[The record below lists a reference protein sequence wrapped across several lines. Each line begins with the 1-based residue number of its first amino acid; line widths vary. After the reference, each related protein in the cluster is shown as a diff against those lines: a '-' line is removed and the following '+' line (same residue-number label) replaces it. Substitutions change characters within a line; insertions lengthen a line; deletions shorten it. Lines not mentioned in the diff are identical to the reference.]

1 MRRRSARRSVSRLV
15 LLALV
20 AGALFPRATL
30 ATWPRNARVLILS
43 AFPTEGANILAAA
56 GPVTEVGVF
65 NGRRFFAGTVAGKS
79 VVMGLTGIGLV
90 DADLTTRAVLAFLQS
105 SGVLVKAVVLDRKS
119 TRLNSGH
126 S

>member
-43 AFPTEGANILAAA
+43 AFPTEGAKILASA
-56 GPVTEVGVF
+56 GPAPDVGVF
-65 NGRRFFAGTVAGKS
+65 KGRGFFASTIPGKNP
-79 VVMGLTGIGLV
+79 VMGVTRIGLV
-90 DADLTTRAVLAFLQS
+90 DCHLTTRAVLA
-105 SGVLVKAVVLDRKS
+105 
-119 TRLNSGH
+119 
-126 S
+126 

>member
-43 AFPTEGANILAAA
+43 AYPAEGAKLLAAA
-56 GPVTEVGVF
+56 APVTEVGVF
-65 NGRRFFAGTVAGKS
+65 NGRRFFAGTIAGKNA
-79 VVMGLTGIGLV
+79 VIGLTGIGLV
-90 DADLTTRAVLAFLQS
+90 NAEQTTRAVLTYLEDSNFRVKGVVF
-105 SGVLVKAVVLDRKS
+105 SGVA
-119 TRLNSGH
+119 
-126 S
+126 